1 MPTMNE
7 IYERHARE
15 YDELVAREDC
25 AGNLGQA
32 LEPLVPTGARVLEL
46 GAGTGRVTKLYAER
60 AGAVTCCDRSAH
72 MLERARVNLSAFG
85 GKIGYS
91 LADNDALGKP
101 GGPYDVIIEGWSF
114 GHSAVA
120 HASDIAA
127 WFATLHAGL
136 LGLLAPEG
144 SIVVIETLGTLAD
157 MPAAPGPALG
167 EFYELLE
174 ARFGYRRTVLDT
186 GYRFEDGEEA
196 RRILGFFFG
205 DGMAARIDGPLVPEY
220 TGLWHF
226 RRARGGQAA
235 ARP

>member
-1 MPTMNE
+1 MNE

-25 AGNLGQA
+25 GGNLGKA
-32 LEPLVPTGARVLEL
+32 LESLVPAGARVLEL
-46 GAGTGRVTKLYAER
+46 GTGTGRVTKLYAER

-120 HASDIAA
+120 HALDIPE
-127 WFATLHAGL
+127 WFAALHAGL

-174 ARFGYRRTVLDT
+174 AGFGYRRTVLDT
-186 GYRFEDGEEA
+186 SYRFCDGEEA
-196 RRILGFFFG
+196 RRIIGFFFG
-205 DGMAARIDGPLVPEY
+205 SGMASRVEGPLVPEY
-220 TGLWHF
+220 SGLWHF
-226 RRARGGQAA
+226 RRGSGGQIA